1 MNCGRNKEPKEVQ
14 IKKKLAKVF
23 KEFIEMKD
31 EIIGRFVIAEQRQRL
46 TKIGCQ
52 IREYF
57 VCIVMCT
64 ERVHYG
70 INVIK

>member
-1 MNCGRNKEPKEVQ
+1 MNCGRNKEPKQVW
-14 IKKKLAKVF
+14 IKKKLTRVS

-31 EIIGRFVIAEQRQRL
+31 EIIGRFVIAEQRQRF
-46 TKIGCQ
+46 IEVGCQ
-52 IREYF
+52 ICEYF

>member
-14 IKKKLAKVF
+14 IKKNLVRVF

-31 EIIGRFVIAEQRQRL
+31 EMICRFVFAEQTQRL
-46 TKIGCQ
+46 TEVGGQ
-52 IREYF
+52 ICEYF

-64 ERVHYG
+64 ERVHYS
-70 INVIK
+70 INFIK